1 MYNSL
6 KHLIMKCKIL
16 NISTYVINYL
26 NGIISDK
33 DKKLNRRKWSNWNY
47 YDLNG
52 NLLKIEEFDD

>member
-1 MYNSL
+1 
-6 KHLIMKCKIL
+6 MKCKIL

-33 DKKLNRRKWSNWNY
+33 DKKFNGRKWSNWKY

-52 NLLKIEEFDD
+52 NLLKIEECDD

>member
-1 MYNSL
+1 
-6 KHLIMKCKIL
+6 MKCKIL

-33 DKKLNRRKWSNWNY
+33 DKKFNRRKWSNWKY